1 MHPKIYSFGARLDRE
16 GRWKPPSC
24 SIGTKYAFTSLCRS
38 RIDFSISSV
47 VLGVGGG
54 SACVVF
60 VQSTIVVMQGLV
72 IHRNV
77 LSGTGEG
84 YWDSGGLLLVMFRK
98 NNLFAR
104 NDGTS

>member
-54 SACVVF
+54 GVCMCGVC
-60 VQSTIVVMQGLV
+60 TEYYCG
-72 IHRNV
+72 N
-77 LSGTGEG
+77 
-84 YWDSGGLLLVMFRK
+84 
-98 NNLFAR
+98 AR
-104 NDGTS
+104 FGNSQKRLIRYG

>member
-1 MHPKIYSFGARLDRE
+1 M
-16 GRWKPPSC
+16 
-24 SIGTKYAFTSLCRS
+24 
-38 RIDFSISSV
+38 
-47 VLGVGGG
+47 
-54 SACVVF
+54 VF